1 VNLPTFNLKRGNGK
15 AAIAAAGAKGP
26 LNFDAQHEQSR
37 LAQRQADRWLIVG
50 TLVMST
56 FTVGLLGLP
65 LFLRG
70 LWLQR
75 RAQQSG
81 LSMRP
86 LMVTLIGYSLLLD
99 GAANT
104 IGWCNDLIANHALLT
119 RVLLMTWGNFMD
131 GGYFWHYNELGL
143 GGSGAPGEK
152 AWQIGLIFSLFT
164 MRMAACIGFLQMKR
178 WGHQWLIVGC
188 WFSMV
193 YSIGYI
199 TNMTIYGDIRYAGTA
214 FPVIAWWIYNVIWLA
229 PFLAIPYLHTVD
241 REIFSD

>member
-1 VNLPTFNLKRGNGK
+1 VNLPTFNLRRGNGNT
-15 AAIAAAGAKGP
+15 AIAAASANP
-26 LNFDAQHEQSR
+26 LNFDVQHEQSR

-56 FTVGLLGLP
+56 FTVGLFGLP

-104 IGWCNDLIANHALLT
+104 IGWCNDLIANHSLLT
-119 RVLLMTWGNFMD
+119 RVLLTTWGNFMD

-188 WFSMV
+188 WFSLV